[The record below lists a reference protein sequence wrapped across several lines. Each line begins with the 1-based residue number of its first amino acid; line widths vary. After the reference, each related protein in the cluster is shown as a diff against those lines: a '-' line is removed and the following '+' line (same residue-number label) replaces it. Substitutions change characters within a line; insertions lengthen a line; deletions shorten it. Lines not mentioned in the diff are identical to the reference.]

1 METIFSGAPIETT
14 IFNYDGSEIAYVVL
28 EDEGDY
34 WSILASLG
42 DNFNEEGATQ
52 QVIDKSIY
60 HPSPKEYVKE
70 QYDSVVR
77 LVTELL
83 MFNGTADKLE
93 VERRIW

>member
-1 METIFSGAPIETT
+1 METLFSGAPIETT
-14 IFNYDGSEIAYVVL
+14 IFYYDGSEIAYVVL

-42 DNFNEEGATQ
+42 DAFDEKGATQ
-52 QVIDKSIY
+52 QVIDKSIC
-60 HPSPKEYVKE
+60 HPSPKEYAKE

-77 LVTELL
+77 LVTGLL
-83 MFNGTADKLE
+83 LFNGTADKVE

>member
-1 METIFSGAPIETT
+1 METLFSGAPIETT
-14 IFNYDGSEIAYVVL
+14 IFYYDGSEIAYVVL

-42 DNFNEEGATQ
+42 DVFDEKGATQ
-52 QVIDKSIY
+52 QVIDKSIF
-60 HPSPKEYVKE
+60 HPSPREYAKE

-77 LVTELL
+77 LVTGLL
-83 MFNGTADKLE
+83 LFNGTADKVR

>member
-1 METIFSGAPIETT
+1 METLFSGAPIETT
-14 IFNYDGSEIAYVVL
+14 IFYYDGSEIAYVVL

-42 DNFNEEGATQ
+42 DVFDEKGATQ

-60 HPSPKEYVKE
+60 HPSPKEYAKE

-77 LVTELL
+77 LVTGLL
-83 MFNGTADKLE
+83 LFNGTADKVE